1 MTLINL
7 VLRICGPIHERTA
20 VNILLGIQAACC
32 LLGLFIRYNLASVL
46 WFGAADD
53 LGPQH
58 KVAHSDSGIPKPQ
71 TGSVG
76 EL

>member
-32 LLGLFIRYNLASVL
+32 LLGLFIRYNLASAL
-46 WFGAADD
+46 WFGAADG
-53 LGPQH
+53 LGPLH
-58 KVAHSDSGIPKPQ
+58 KVAHSGSAQ
-71 TGSVG
+71 SQAQAGSVG